1 MLQMLVLSSFVL
13 ATAQG
18 LVESRLNPWAV
29 GKANERG
36 AWQVIEKYHGKVPA
50 TLPEQFCHYAKIM
63 DGLRSAH
70 HTEEK
75 AIERY
80 NGKGKKAKRYL
91 ALVQKKALEIT
102 LLGV

>member
-1 MLQMLVLSSFVL
+1 MLVLSSFVL

-18 LVESRLNPWAV
+18 LVESNLNPWAV

-50 TLPEQFCHYAKIM
+50 TLPEQCRQYTKVM
-63 DGLRSAH
+63 DGLVSEHGAV
-70 HTEEK
+70 EK
-75 AIERY
+75 AIIRY
-80 NGKGKKAKRYL
+80 NGSGVKAKRYCQR
-91 ALVQKKALEIT
+91 VQKKALELT